1 MTKKAFSH
9 SGSYYSEEDQEFG
22 MEYLA
27 LLKIPSTK
35 SAVLL
40 DKLSAIFRD
49 GEINWIILLRWDKFN
64 VEWNVRIKEK
74 EETSYLS
81 P

>member
-9 SGSYYSEEDQEFG
+9 NGSYYSEEDQEIG

-35 SAVLL
+35 SAVPL
-40 DKLSAIFRD
+40 DKLLAIFRD
-49 GEINWIILLRWDKFN
+49 GEIN
-64 VEWNVRIKEK
+64 
-74 EETSYLS
+74 
-81 P
+81 